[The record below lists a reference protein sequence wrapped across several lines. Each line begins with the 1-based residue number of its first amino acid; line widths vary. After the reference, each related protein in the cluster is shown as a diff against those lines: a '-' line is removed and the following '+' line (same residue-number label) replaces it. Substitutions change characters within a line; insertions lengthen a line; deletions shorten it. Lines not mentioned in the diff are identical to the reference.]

1 MGMCL
6 LRAHCSVPSRLRRK
20 IRYQS
25 APRNIYRHIILSEMK
40 EATAALPLVRGL
52 MGHRGCGCTWCGG
65 TCVPAGPILTPVTH
79 GFSGPPCLLLLDV
92 QPSSLLLSFIPSFLL
107 HPSFLLLL
115 QEVTSQPV
123 MGFDPLPPLDSIVS
137 YTRPERY
144 HLHRWCPCWH
154 NRPCSRRVPG
164 TPSAPGQAAHGRS
177 ALTSSSMAE
186 EEPWCSWQAELQ
198 AGLVRL
204 FPVVVTTGHSQP

>member
-1 MGMCL
+1 MPAQGTL
-6 LRAHCSVPSRLRRK
+6 LCPFSPQEEDPVPERSQEHLPAHHSLRDEGGHGSPASGEGPDGAQGLWLHVVWWHLCPCWAHPNPCDSRLLWT
-20 IRYQS
+20 
-25 APRNIYRHIILSEMK
+25 PMF
-40 EATAALPLVRGL
+40 AAA
-52 MGHRGCGCTWCGG
+52 GC
-65 TCVPAGPILTPVTH
+65 AA
-79 GFSGPPCLLLLDV
+79 
-92 QPSSLLLSFIPSFLL
+92 FIPSFLL
-107 HPSFLLLL
+107 HPFFLLLL